1 MERHDKAEETVPE
14 EQPKPAKTHG
24 VTEYYL
30 NVEASA
36 GGEVAMVYYRPTP
49 TESTSNS

>member
-1 MERHDKAEETVPE
+1 MRRHDKAEETLQEEHLVPA
-14 EQPKPAKTHG
+14 QSHG

-30 NVEASA
+30 NVEDSAS
-36 GGEVAMVYYRPTP
+36 GEVAMVYYRPIP